1 MQNSSE
7 SESVTP
13 EIIARLNSEIEKLQ
27 NEVATTKAHDKKT
40 RAELAALQAK
50 PLLSTLQQDIQ
61 QLTEERD
68 VFKARLE
75 SHSDDSTLI
84 LSAEDREK
92 LEQDWKLWQGH
103 ATLRRRICRDLWG
116 KCTEVLPE
124 NMSVQELWVSC
135 LN

>member
-1 MQNSSE
+1 MQNS

-13 EIIARLNSEIEKLQ
+13 EIIAGLNSEIEQLQ
-27 NEVATTKAHDKKT
+27 SELTTIKATDKKT
-40 RAELAALQAK
+40 RAELATLEAK
-50 PLLSTLQQDIQ
+50 PLLSTLQQDIR

-68 VFKARLE
+68 VLQARLKG
-75 SHSDDSTLI
+75 HSDDSTMI

-116 KCTEVLPE
+116 KCTEILPE
-124 NMSVQELWVSC
+124 NMSLQELWVS
-135 LN
+135 